1 MWAEQAVFA
10 SADSQHRKGY
20 QLVARS
26 DGIDTPIAQELC
38 RWAPSHGA
46 LVNPQPRA
54 WSLSYFPADER
65 HVAVARTTHGG
76 AEYSGRGGM
85 EVVTAF
91 LVVPVDDFARY
102 DNDPVALARTALALG
117 YLRLP
122 DASNEYRSAVRIP
135 DRPVPIPDPFD
146 RTPGVDPSGCGDE
159 PGSRSGETLDLV
171 RQHRRV
177 VVLGEPD
184 PLAAVHRLM
193 GRLAPEARLGL
204 TFATGLTWSMQREF
218 RLQFLPTA
226 DPGLRQRLFAQK
238 INCVLA

>member
-10 SADSQHRKGY
+10 SAERQHRKGY

-26 DGIDTPIAQELC
+26 DGIDAAIAQELC

-46 LVNPQPRA
+46 LVDPEPHA
-54 WSLSYFPADER
+54 WSLTYFPADDR
-65 HVAVARTTHGG
+65 HIAVARTTYGG

-91 LVVPVDDFARY
+91 LVLPFDEFARY

-122 DASNEYRSAVRIP
+122 DASNDHRSRVRIP
-135 DRPVPIPDPFD
+135 DRPVPIRCPDD
-146 RTPGVDPSGCGDE
+146 QTCRDE
-159 PGSRSGETLDLV
+159 ESGSRFGEAFELL
-171 RQHRRV
+171 RRHRRV

-184 PLAAVHRLM
+184 PLAVAHRLI
-193 GRLAPEARLGL
+193 GRLEPEVRFGL
-204 TFATGLTWSMQREF
+204 TFTTGLTWSMQREF
-218 RLQFLPTA
+218 QLQFLPTA
-226 DPGLRQRLFAQK
+226 DPGLRQRLFTQNIDCISA
-238 INCVLA
+238 